1 MFEYLWLTIFP
12 SPYILFSIPRN
23 PISHIN
29 EHLNH
34 FKYHHYKLL
43 MLYAYIDVRFN
54 WLHPNKYFVPF
65 DIWIGWKDA
74 KQLIASLYTF
84 MQINPAMVPFK
95 TRPFPSTI
103 VFTIQCLKISGLE
116 FGSKHSNEMICK
128 HVNPA
133 EIRIN
138 HMFIVIFVSVTIF
151 QT

>member
-1 MFEYLWLTIFP
+1 
-12 SPYILFSIPRN
+12 
-23 PISHIN
+23 
-29 EHLNH
+29 
-34 FKYHHYKLL
+34 
-43 MLYAYIDVRFN
+43 
-54 WLHPNKYFVPF
+54 
-65 DIWIGWKDA
+65 
-74 KQLIASLYTF
+74 

-138 HMFIVIFVSVTIF
+138 HMFIVIFVSVTIL
-151 QT
+151 QTQSTISIKTTNKPLKFVVDFSNPMTNCFLYCPI